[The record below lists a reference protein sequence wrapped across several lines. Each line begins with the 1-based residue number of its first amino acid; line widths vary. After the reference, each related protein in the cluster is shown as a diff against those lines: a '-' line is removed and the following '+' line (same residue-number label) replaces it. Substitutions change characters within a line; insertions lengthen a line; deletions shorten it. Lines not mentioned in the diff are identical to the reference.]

1 MNCVCKS
8 FTIIYIYMFQV
19 IGSRGNLDFSPGLL
33 LLTEAMVTGVLL
45 YKNTVSELR
54 EQIEFFDKGLS
65 AGWVKPMLWKTY
77 DLAQTGDAHNEIIVN
92 KGAKGQIVL
101 KIE

>member
-1 MNCVCKS
+1 
-8 FTIIYIYMFQV
+8 
-19 IGSRGNLDFSPGLL
+19 
-33 LLTEAMVTGVLL
+33 MVTGVLL
-45 YKNTVSELR
+45 YKNTVPEFR
-54 EQIEFFDKGLS
+54 EQIEFFEKGLS

-77 DLAQTGDAHNEIIVN
+77 DLAKTGDAHKEIIVN

>member
-1 MNCVCKS
+1 M
-8 FTIIYIYMFQV
+8 
-19 IGSRGNLDFSPGLL
+19 
-33 LLTEAMVTGVLL
+33 
-45 YKNTVSELR
+45 SELR

-77 DLAQTGDAHNEIIVN
+77 DLAQTGDAHNEIMVN